1 MLELKDALLEAEG
14 KPLFQRLSLMARDG
28 QLTCI
33 TGAHGSGKTLLA
45 RVMVGL
51 HPLDEGYVSID
62 GELLTPLSAPVF
74 RKMTV
79 YLPQR
84 VEPVPVDFEPD
95 TSDLETIFC
104 EGFIVHGERRTLK
117 DVGKKDSEQKTTS
130 LHPSPLTL
138 QSSTSPSLVIADDPD
153 VTQLDYLMSQ
163 AEQGR
168 TVIVMSQRQEYL
180 TAADQLITLEAL

>member
-1 MLELKDALLEAEG
+1 MLELKDALLEVDG

-33 TGAHGSGKTLLA
+33 TGAHGIGKTLLA

-51 HPLDEGYVSID
+51 HPLDSGYVSID

-74 RKMTV
+74 RRMTV
-79 YLPQR
+79 YLPQP
-84 VEPVPVDFEPD
+84 VEPITVDFEPD
-95 TSDLETIFC
+95 TSDLECVWGTTIQPHPRPLPLGRGVYSA
-104 EGFIVHGERRTLK
+104 EGNYSPPQGEEPG
-117 DVGKKDSEQKTTS
+117 VG
-130 LHPSPLTL
+130 LY
-138 QSSTSPSLVIADDPD
+138 IADDPN
-153 VTQLDYLMSQ
+153 VSQLEYLKSQ
-163 AEQGR
+163 AIQGR

>member
-14 KPLFQRLSLMARDG
+14 KSLFPRLSLMARDG

-33 TGAHGSGKTLLA
+33 TGAHGVGKTLLA

-51 HPLDEGYVSID
+51 HPLDGGYVSID

-74 RKMTV
+74 RKMTIF
-79 YLPQR
+79 LPQH
-84 VEPVPVDFEPD
+84 VEPSTVDFVPD
-95 TSDLETIFC
+95 ISDLETIFA
-104 EGFIVHGERRTLK
+104 EGVMVKGE
-117 DVGKKDSEQKTTS
+117 GKLVKSEGRIDSEQRQS
-130 LHPSPLTL
+130 SSHPSFLTIVHP
-138 QSSTSPSLVIADDPD
+138 SSPSLVIADDPD
-153 VTQLDYLMSQ
+153 VSQLEYLKSQ
-163 AEQGR
+163 ASQGR